1 MPEVFKVRV
10 RRTGKQSFCRTKEKY
25 VILCIDIVITE
36 FIYLKMI
43 FPKRTI
49 IGNKR
54 RDKYRRVYCRVI
66 YFGVNNIQS
75 DN

>member
-1 MPEVFKVRV
+1 MPKVFKVKIRW
-10 RRTGKQSFCRTKEKY
+10 TGKQSFCRTKDKL

-36 FIYLKMI
+36 FIYLKTL
-43 FPKRTI
+43 FPKITI
-49 IGNKR
+49 NGNKH
-54 RDKYRRVYCRVI
+54 RDKYRRVYYRVI